1 MKEKIVI
8 GSVTYAMKAKK
19 ELGQKGVRTRVVKAS
34 QKQSTGCTYAI
45 EIEASERF
53 RIYSY
58 LDELGISYQ
67 RKSDRR

>member
-8 GSVTYAMKAKK
+8 GSVTYALKAKK
-19 ELGQKGVRTRVVKAS
+19 ELSQRGIRTRVVKAS
-34 QKQSTGCTYAI
+34 QRESSGCTYGI

-53 RIYSY
+53 RIYAI

-67 RKSDRR
+67 RKSDQR